1 MTNYLEK
8 FLMRDISKLYQNA
21 DDYNVIIYVGEE
33 HNVSIFKAHS
43 VILRARSSYFHAALS
58 SKWAKKDD
66 HGECYILR
74 KPNISPEVFQ
84 ILLSY
89 IYTGGIPLEDD
100 TIKSNYLNLMIAADE
115 LALGELID
123 HIQDHIVAHEVN
135 WIRDNLVQIIQISS
149 KHEAC
154 HKLQLICQEIL
165 DNDPSAIFQA
175 RDFVMLEEQALID
188 MLKRDDL
195 EGKEITI
202 WEHVIRWGLAQ
213 KPLGSE
219 DLSEWTEEDFTV
231 LQHTL
236 KNCIPHIR
244 FFHISGSD
252 YWDKITPYKK
262 LLSKQLKHELKTYY
276 ITGRLPTKNVIPPQR
291 MGAITNNKSVL
302 ICWKHFCQI
311 ASWIDEKTT
320 RYKPHEIPY
329 TFDLLLR
336 GSRDGLNDLNEFHQK
351 CDNVGP
357 TIVVIQVADLSGKI
371 VGGYNPISW
380 KSESGWGE
388 TNSSFIFSMENGKTL
403 DNCMIS
409 RVTSPERAIWNAPR
423 NPCFSHDLQWFKG
436 KFKQSSYE
444 KKIYDSEE
452 FTMID
457 IEIYRIVK
465 KNEIDID
472 MEIDN
477 VNNGL
482 QLYKDDGN
490 DS

>member
-1 MTNYLEK
+1 RKEMTNYLEK

-21 DDYNVIIYVGEE
+21 DDYNVLIYVGEE
-33 HNVSIFKAHS
+33 HN
-43 VILRARSSYFHAALS
+43 
-58 SKWAKKDD
+58 DD

-123 HIQDHIVAHEVN
+123 HIQDHIVVHEVN

-165 DNDPSAIFQA
+165 DSDPSAIFQA

-188 MLKRDDL
+188 LLKRDDL

-219 DLSEWTEEDFTV
+219 DLSEWTEEDFAV

-252 YWDKITPYKK
+252 YWDKIAPYKK

-311 ASWIDEKTT
+311 ASWIDEKIT

-357 TIVVIQVADLSGKI
+357 TIVVIQVADLI
-371 VGGYNPISW
+371 
-380 KSESGWGE
+380 
-388 TNSSFIFSMENGKTL
+388 
-403 DNCMIS
+403 
-409 RVTSPERAIWNAPR
+409 TSPERAIWNAPR

-444 KKIYDSEE
+444 KKIYD
-452 FTMID
+452 
-457 IEIYRIVK
+457 R
-465 KNEIDID
+465 
-472 MEIDN
+472 
-477 VNNGL
+477 L